1 MTTDDQ
7 LSKFKEM
14 DQRRQKL
21 NTAKYFLDLQKSERL
36 VAKIAGQIYAA
47 YIQAN
52 KVNDDNKDEMIQRS
66 VHEAARIADWVDRL
80 VKDKE
85 ENSADSSSSF

>member
-7 LSKFKEM
+7 LSKFAEIDK
-14 DQRRQKL
+14 RRQKL
-21 NTAKYFLDLQKSERL
+21 NNAKYFLDLQKSERL

-52 KVNDDNKDEMIQRS
+52 RVNDDNKDEMIQKS
-66 VHEAARIADWVDRL
+66 VHEAARIADWTDKL
-80 VKDKE
+80 VKDSE
-85 ENSADSSSSF
+85 ENTADSSSSF

>member
-47 YIQAN
+47 YIQVN
-52 KVNDDNKDEMIQRS
+52 KVNDDNKDEMIQKS
-66 VHEAARIADWVDRL
+66 VHEAARIADWTDKL
-80 VKDKE
+80 VKDSE
-85 ENSADSSSSF
+85 ENTADSSSSF

>member
-7 LSKFKEM
+7 LSKFTEM
-14 DQRRQKL
+14 DRRRQKL

-52 KVNDDNKDEMIQRS
+52 KVNNDNKDEMIQKS
-66 VHEAARIADWVDRL
+66 VHEAARIADWTDKL
-80 VKDKE
+80 VKDSE
-85 ENSADSSSSF
+85 ENTADSSSSF